1 MIMAQSHP
9 AHGTRA
15 SGSSVQQPFLLAAGA
30 AAGSGDSLRVDPAP
44 DPLLRA
50 TDDSAQR
57 TPSTWKV
64 VYAIVERGPRK
75 HWLRIGMAFVNRDGS
90 LNVRLDAVPL
100 TGQLHIRENP
110 PRDPAGSFGEPVA
123 AMPFEREPPLS
134 ANKSRA
140 RAGTAFAP
148 DA

>member
-9 AHGTRA
+9 PNGARAPSGALPSGFASSTTVSGDGTRA
-15 SGSSVQQPFLLAAGA
+15 ELVN
-30 AAGSGDSLRVDPAP
+30 
-44 DPLLRA
+44 DPLLR
-50 TDDSAQR
+50 TSDDHAQR
-57 TPSTWKV
+57 LPSTWKV

-100 TGQLHIRENP
+100 SGQLHIRDNP
-110 PRDPAGSFGEPVA
+110 PRDPRDSLGDPLPPAPVVA
-123 AMPFEREPPLS
+123 YEREPSPL
-134 ANKSRA
+134 KSRG
-140 RAGTAFAP
+140 RASTTLSS